1 MLQKILSFLKL
12 RLIETL
18 GLTIL
23 IFSIFYLFS
32 ISTYSPENATLVTPG
47 KTEENIFLNYSFY
60 ISDFLMQAFGLSC
73 FLLFINFFVWSWLVI
88 IKKKISNISFK
99 LLFIVIY
106 LCLLTLGTKI
116 LYDQSFWLPDNGHG
130 GFLGGYLIS
139 YIPLE
144 LYKFNSIIGYTAIS
158 LGIIFFIISLGLKF
172 NEWVLVFKSLGK
184 IISSPIKFLKL
195 IFKTAGS
202 IDRSDPIEQVEE
214 ELVPAINKSYK
225 PRTMETQASLPLNN
239 DPSVSFKAGQFKLPP
254 TDFLNTS
261 KINKNLDT
269 LTNDHKELS
278 KFLENTLLDFGI
290 MGKIKKVSPGPVVT
304 LYEFEPA
311 AGIKTSK
318 IINLTDDIARSTSSI
333 STRIAPVP
341 GKNTIGIEIPNK
353 EIEPVNYRQIIESKE
368 FANPT
373 IQIPITLGKTIAGY
387 PIVGDLVSMPH
398 LLIAGTTGSGKS
410 VCINTL
416 ILSVLYKHTPETCKL
431 ILIDPKMLELSVYQG
446 IPHLL
451 SPVITEPKKAT
462 SALKWTVKEME
473 TRYRKMTEEGV
484 RNISGYNE
492 KMKKDGKKVMP
503 YIIVVVDE
511 MADLMMVSGKQ
522 VENYIQRLAQMARAA
537 GIHIIMATQRPS
549 VDVITGTIKANFPTR
564 ISFQVTSKI
573 DSRTILGEQGAEQL
587 LGKGDMLFM
596 SSASR
601 MIRIHGPFLSDQEIE
616 KVSTF
621 LRSQGSPTY
630 IDDIT
635 KIEENDNSS
644 DSTAGAGDKDPL
656 FDEAV
661 SLIKSE
667 GKASTSFLQRKLQI
681 GYNRAAR
688 IIDQMEDAKIIS
700 PANHTGK
707 REIYP

>member
-1 MLQKILSFLKL
+1 MLQKVLDFLKL
-12 RLIETL
+12 RLIEL
-18 GLTIL
+18 SGLIIL
-23 IFSIFYLFS
+23 TFSIFYLYS
-32 ISTYSPENATLVTPG
+32 VATYSPENATLVTPG
-47 KTEENIFLNYSFY
+47 KTEDLILLNYSFY
-60 ISDFLMQAFGLSC
+60 ISDFLLQAFGLSC
-73 FLLFINFFVWSWLVI
+73 FLLFVNFFIWSWLI
-88 IKKKISNISFK
+88 IIQKSVSNITFK
-99 LLFIVIY
+99 FLFIVIY
-106 LCLLTLGTKI
+106 LSLFSLGLKI
-116 LYDQSFWLPDNGHG
+116 LFDQNFWLPDNGNG

-139 YIPLE
+139 FIPLD
-144 LYKFNSIIGYTAIS
+144 LYTFNPIIAYSS
-158 LGIIFFIISLGLKF
+158 LTVGTVFFILSLGLSF
-172 NEWVLVFKSLGK
+172 SEWVIVLKKGGTVL
-184 IISSPIKFLKL
+184 ISPIKFLR
-195 IFKTAGS
+195 IVFKKAGT
-202 IDRSDPIEQVEE
+202 IDQPVVQEETE
-214 ELVPAINKSYK
+214 ELIPTINKSFK
-225 PRTMETQASLPLNN
+225 PKPMETQASLPLETKDNF
-239 DPSVSFKAGQFKLPP
+239 SFKSGDYKLPP
-254 TDFLNTS
+254 TDYLSQS
-261 KINKNLDT
+261 KSNKNSDT
-269 LTNDHKELS
+269 LTDDHKELS
-278 KFLENTLLDFGI
+278 KFLESTLLDFGI

-318 IINLTDDIARSTSSI
+318 IVNLTDDIARSTSSI

-353 EIEPVNYRQIIESKE
+353 EIDPVNYRQIIESKE
-368 FANPT
+368 FANPN
-373 IQIPITLGKTIAGY
+373 INIPITLGKTIAGY

-416 ILSVLYKHTPETCKL
+416 ILSVLYRHTPDTCKL
-431 ILIDPKMLELSVYQG
+431 ILIDPKMLELSAYQG
-446 IPHLL
+446 IPHLS

-462 SALKWTVKEME
+462 SALKWTVREME

-484 RNISGYNE
+484 RNISGFNE
-492 KMKKDGKKVMP
+492 KAKKEGKKVMP

-522 VENYIQRLAQMARAA
+522 IENYIQRLAQMARAA

-601 MIRIHGPFLSDQEIE
+601 MIRIHGPFVSDTEIE

-635 KIEENDNSS
+635 KVEENENMSDGDIDSS
-644 DSTAGAGDKDPL
+644 DKDEL
-656 FDEAV
+656 FNQAV
-661 SLIKSE
+661 ELIKNE

-688 IIDQMEDAKIIS
+688 IIDQMEEAKIIS

-707 REIYP
+707 REILP

>member
-1 MLQKILSFLKL
+1 MLQKVLNFLKL
-12 RLIETL
+12 RLIEVS
-18 GLTIL
+18 GLVIL
-23 IFSIFYLFS
+23 TFSIFYLYS
-32 ISTYSPENATLVTPG
+32 VATYSPENATLITPG
-47 KTEENIFLNYSFY
+47 KTEDLVLLNYSFY
-60 ISDFLMQAFGLSC
+60 VSDFLLQAFGLSC
-73 FLLFINFFVWSWLVI
+73 FLLFANFFIWSWLI
-88 IKKKISNISFK
+88 IIQKSVSSITFK
-99 LLFIVIY
+99 FLFIIIY
-106 LCLLTLGTKI
+106 LSLISLGLKI
-116 LYDQSFWLPDNGHG
+116 LFDQNFWLPDNGNG
-130 GFLGGYLIS
+130 GFLGAYLIS
-139 YIPLE
+139 FIPLDF
-144 LYKFNSIIGYTAIS
+144 YTFNPIIAYSS
-158 LGIIFFIISLGLKF
+158 LTIGTIFFILSLGLNF
-172 NEWVLVFKSLGK
+172 SEWVVVLKK
-184 IISSPIKFLKL
+184 IGLILIAPIKFLKI
-195 IFKTAGS
+195 IFKKAGT
-202 IDRSDPIEQVEE
+202 IDQPVVQEESE
-214 ELVPAINKSYK
+214 ELIPAINKSFK
-225 PRTMETQASLPLNN
+225 PKPMETQASLPL
-239 DPSVSFKAGQFKLPP
+239 DSKESFSFKSGEYKLPP
-254 TDFLNTS
+254 TDYLNQS
-261 KINKNLDT
+261 KSNKNSDA
-269 LTNDHKELS
+269 LTDDHKELS
-278 KFLENTLLDFGI
+278 KFLESTLLDFGI

-318 IINLTDDIARSTSSI
+318 IVNLTDDIARSTSSI

-353 EIEPVNYRQIIESKE
+353 EIDPVNYRQIIESKE
-368 FANPT
+368 FANPN
-373 IQIPITLGKTIAGY
+373 INIPITLGKTIAGY

-416 ILSVLYKHTPETCKL
+416 ILSVLYRHTPETCKL

-462 SALKWTVKEME
+462 SALKWTVREME

-484 RNISGYNE
+484 RNISGFNE
-492 KMKKDGKKVMP
+492 KAKKEGKKVMP

-601 MIRIHGPFLSDQEIE
+601 MIRIHGPFVSDSEIE

-635 KIEENDNSS
+635 KVEDNDSVSDEGLDSS
-644 DSTAGAGDKDPL
+644 HKDEL
-656 FDEAV
+656 FNQAV
-661 SLIKSE
+661 ELIKNE

-688 IIDQMEDAKIIS
+688 IIDQMEEAKIIS

-707 REIYP
+707 REILP

>member
-1 MLQKILSFLKL
+1 MLQKVLNFLKL
-12 RLIETL
+12 RLIEVS
-18 GLTIL
+18 GLVIL
-23 IFSIFYLFS
+23 TFSIFYLYS
-32 ISTYSPENATLVTPG
+32 VATYSPENATLITPG
-47 KTEENIFLNYSFY
+47 KTEDLVLLNYSFY
-60 ISDFLMQAFGLSC
+60 ISDFLLQAFGLSC
-73 FLLFINFFVWSWLVI
+73 FLLFVNFFIWSWLI
-88 IKKKISNISFK
+88 IIQKSVSSITFK
-99 LLFIVIY
+99 FLFIVIY
-106 LCLLTLGTKI
+106 LSFFSLGLKI
-116 LYDQSFWLPDNGHG
+116 LFDQSFWLPDNGNG
-130 GFLGGYLIS
+130 GFLGAYLIS
-139 YIPLE
+139 FIPLDF
-144 LYKFNSIIGYTAIS
+144 YTFNSIIAYSS
-158 LGIIFFIISLGLKF
+158 LTIGTIFFILSLGLNF
-172 NEWVLVFKSLGK
+172 SEWVTVLKKISL
-184 IISSPIKFLKL
+184 ILIVPVKFLKI
-195 IFKTAGS
+195 IFKKAGT
-202 IDRSDPIEQVEE
+202 IDQPVVQEETE
-214 ELVPAINKSYK
+214 ELIPTINKSFK
-225 PRTMETQASLPLNN
+225 PKPMETQASLPLDTKGNF
-239 DPSVSFKAGQFKLPP
+239 SFKSGEYKLPP
-254 TDFLNTS
+254 TDYLNQS
-261 KINKNLDT
+261 KSNKNSDT

-278 KFLENTLLDFGI
+278 KFLESTLLDFGI

-318 IINLTDDIARSTSSI
+318 IVNLTDDIARSTSSI

-353 EIEPVNYRQIIESKE
+353 EIDPVNYRQIIESKE
-368 FANPT
+368 FANPN
-373 IQIPITLGKTIAGY
+373 INIPITLGKTIAGY

-416 ILSVLYKHTPETCKL
+416 ILSVLYRHTPETCKL

-462 SALKWTVKEME
+462 SALKWTVREME

-484 RNISGYNE
+484 RNISGFNE
-492 KMKKDGKKVMP
+492 KAKKEGKKVMP

-537 GIHIIMATQRPS
+537 GIHIITATQRPS

-601 MIRIHGPFLSDQEIE
+601 MIRIHGPFVSDSEIE

-635 KIEENDNSS
+635 KVEDNDSVSEGGIDSS
-644 DSTAGAGDKDPL
+644 DKDEL
-656 FDEAV
+656 FNQAV
-661 SLIKSE
+661 ELIKNE

-688 IIDQMEDAKIIS
+688 IIDQMEEAKIIS

-707 REIYP
+707 REILP

>member
-1 MLQKILSFLKL
+1 MLQKVLDFLKL
-12 RLIETL
+12 RLIEL
-18 GLTIL
+18 SGLIIL
-23 IFSIFYLFS
+23 TFSIFYLYS
-32 ISTYSPENATLVTPG
+32 VATYSPENATLVTPG
-47 KTEENIFLNYSFY
+47 KTEDLILLNYSFY
-60 ISDFLMQAFGLSC
+60 ISDFLLQAFGLSC
-73 FLLFINFFVWSWLVI
+73 FLLFVNFFIWSWLI
-88 IKKKISNISFK
+88 IIQKSVSNITFK
-99 LLFIVIY
+99 FLFIVIY
-106 LCLLTLGTKI
+106 LSLFSLGLKI
-116 LYDQSFWLPDNGHG
+116 LFDQNFWLPDNGNG

-139 YIPLE
+139 FIPLD
-144 LYKFNSIIGYTAIS
+144 LYTFNPIIAYSS
-158 LGIIFFIISLGLKF
+158 LTVGTVFFILSLGLSF
-172 NEWVLVFKSLGK
+172 SEWVIVLKKGGTVL
-184 IISSPIKFLKL
+184 ISPIKFLR
-195 IFKTAGS
+195 IVFKKAGT
-202 IDRSDPIEQVEE
+202 IDQPVVQEETE
-214 ELVPAINKSYK
+214 ELIPTINKSFK
-225 PRTMETQASLPLNN
+225 PKPMETQASLPLETKDNF
-239 DPSVSFKAGQFKLPP
+239 SFKSGDYKLPP
-254 TDFLNTS
+254 TDYLSQS
-261 KINKNLDT
+261 KSNKNSDT
-269 LTNDHKELS
+269 LTDDHKELS
-278 KFLENTLLDFGI
+278 KFLESTLLDFGI

-318 IINLTDDIARSTSSI
+318 IVNLTDDIARSTSSI

-353 EIEPVNYRQIIESKE
+353 EIDPVNYRQIIESKE
-368 FANPT
+368 FANPN
-373 IQIPITLGKTIAGY
+373 INIPITLGKTIAGY

-416 ILSVLYKHTPETCKL
+416 ILSVLYRHTPDTCKL
-431 ILIDPKMLELSVYQG
+431 ILIDPKMLELSAYQG

-462 SALKWTVKEME
+462 SALKWTVREME

-484 RNISGYNE
+484 RNISGFNE
-492 KMKKDGKKVMP
+492 KAKKEGKKVMP

-601 MIRIHGPFLSDQEIE
+601 MIRIHGPFVSDTEIE

-635 KIEENDNSS
+635 KVEENENMS
-644 DSTAGAGDKDPL
+644 DGDIDPSDKDEL
-656 FDEAV
+656 FNQAV
-661 SLIKSE
+661 ELIKNE

-688 IIDQMEDAKIIS
+688 IIDQMEEAKIIS

-707 REIYP
+707 REILP

>member
-1 MLQKILSFLKL
+1 MIQKILDFLKL
-12 RLIETL
+12 RLIETS
-18 GLTIL
+18 GLVIL
-23 IFSIFYLFS
+23 TFSIFYLYS
-32 ISTYSPENATLVTPG
+32 VVTYSPENATLITPG
-47 KTEENIFLNYSFY
+47 KTNDFFLLNYSFY
-60 ISDFLMQAFGLSC
+60 ISDFLLQAFGLSC
-73 FLLFINFFVWSWLVI
+73 FLLFVNLFVWSWMII
-88 IKKKISNISFK
+88 IKKTVSNISIK

-106 LCLLTLGTKI
+106 LCLFTFGLKI
-116 LYDQSFWLPDNGHG
+116 LFNQNFWLPDNGNS
-130 GFLGGYLIS
+130 GFLGAYLITL
-139 YIPLE
+139 IPLDYYNYNNIFAYSA
-144 LYKFNSIIGYTAIS
+144 LS
-158 LGIIFFIISLGLKF
+158 LAFIFFILSLGL
-172 NEWVLVFKSLGK
+172 NLSQWLNIFKKTIIILILPFK
-184 IISSPIKFLKL
+184 IVKL
-195 IFKTAGS
+195 IFKKAGT
-202 IDRSDPIEQVEE
+202 IEQENINDNQVEI
-214 ELVPAINKSYK
+214 VPTINQSFKPKS
-225 PRTMETQASLPLNN
+225 METQSSLPFNN
-239 DPSVSFKAGQFKLPP
+239 SNNFSFKSGEFKLPLIN
-254 TDFLNTS
+254 FLNET
-261 KINKNLDT
+261 KGNKNSEI
-269 LTNDHKELS
+269 LTDNHKELS

-318 IINLTDDIARSTSSI
+318 IVNLTDDIARSTSSI

-353 EIEPVNYRQIIESKE
+353 EIDPVNYRQIIESSE
-368 FANPT
+368 FANPKVN
-373 IQIPITLGKTIAGY
+373 IPITLGKTIAGY

-416 ILSVLYKHTPETCKL
+416 ILSILYKHTPETCKL

-462 SALKWTVKEME
+462 SALKWTVNEME

-484 RNISGYNE
+484 RNISSFNE
-492 KMKKDGKKVMP
+492 KAKKEGKKVMP

-601 MIRIHGPFLSDQEIE
+601 MVRIHGPFVSDSEIE

-635 KIEENDNSS
+635 KIEDNDNENNNSLNSS
-644 DSTAGAGDKDPL
+644 EKDEL
-656 FDEAV
+656 FDQAV
-661 SLIKSE
+661 TLIKAE

-688 IIDQMEDAKIIS
+688 IIDQMEEAKIIS

>member
-1 MLQKILSFLKL
+1 MLQKILDFLKL
-12 RLIETL
+12 RLIETS
-18 GLTIL
+18 GLVIL
-23 IFSIFYLFS
+23 TFSLFYLYS
-32 ISTYSPENATLVTPG
+32 VVTYSPENATLITPG
-47 KTEENIFLNYSFY
+47 KKDDFFLLNYSFY
-60 ISDFLMQAFGLSC
+60 ISDFLLQAFGLSC
-73 FLLFINFFVWSWLVI
+73 FLLFMNLFVWSWLII
-88 IKKKISNISFK
+88 IKKTVSNISVK

-106 LCLLTLGTKI
+106 LCLFTFGLKI
-116 LYDQSFWLPDNGHG
+116 LFNQNFWLPDNGNS
-130 GFLGGYLIS
+130 GFLGTYLVTL
-139 YIPLE
+139 IPLDYYNYNNIFAYSA
-144 LYKFNSIIGYTAIS
+144 LS
-158 LGIIFFIISLGLKF
+158 LASIFFILSLGL
-172 NEWVLVFKSLGK
+172 NLLQWLEVFKKTIIILILPFK
-184 IISSPIKFLKL
+184 ITRL
-195 IFKTAGS
+195 IFKKAGS
-202 IDRSDPIEQVEE
+202 IDQKKIDDNQIETI
-214 ELVPAINKSYK
+214 PTINQSFKPKS
-225 PRTMETQASLPLNN
+225 METQSSLPFTSSN
-239 DPSVSFKAGQFKLPP
+239 SFKSGEYKLPLLN
-254 TDFLNTS
+254 FLNESRSS
-261 KINKNLDT
+261 KNSEV
-269 LTNDHKELS
+269 LTDNHKELS

-318 IINLTDDIARSTSSI
+318 IVNLTDDIARSTSSI

-353 EIEPVNYRQIIESKE
+353 EIDPVNYRQIIESSE
-368 FANPT
+368 FANQK
-373 IQIPITLGKTIAGY
+373 INIPITLGKTIAGY

-416 ILSVLYKHTPETCKL
+416 ILSILYKHTPETCKL

-462 SALKWTVKEME
+462 SALKWTVNEME

-484 RNISGYNE
+484 RNISSFNE
-492 KMKKDGKKVMP
+492 KAKKESKKVMP

-601 MIRIHGPFLSDQEIE
+601 MVRIHGPFVSDSEIE

-635 KIEENDNSS
+635 KIEDTENNNGLNSFE
-644 DSTAGAGDKDPL
+644 KDEL
-656 FDEAV
+656 FDQAV
-661 SLIKSE
+661 TLIKAE

-688 IIDQMEDAKIIS
+688 IIDQMEEAKIIS

>member
-1 MLQKILSFLKL
+1 MLQKVLNFLKL
-12 RLIETL
+12 RLIEVS
-18 GLTIL
+18 GLVIL
-23 IFSIFYLFS
+23 TFSIFYLYS
-32 ISTYSPENATLVTPG
+32 IATYSPENATLITSV
-47 KTEENIFLNYSFY
+47 KTEDLILLNYRFY
-60 ISDFLMQAFGLSC
+60 ISDFILQAFGLSC
-73 FLLFINFFVWSWLVI
+73 FLLFANFFIWSLLI
-88 IKKKISNISFK
+88 IIQKSVSSITFK
-99 LLFIVIY
+99 FLFIIIY
-106 LCLLTLGTKI
+106 LSLISLGLKI
-116 LYDQSFWLPDNGHG
+116 LFDQNFWLPDNGNG
-130 GFLGGYLIS
+130 GFLGAYLIS
-139 YIPLE
+139 FIPLDF
-144 LYKFNSIIGYTAIS
+144 YTFNSIIAYSS
-158 LGIIFFIISLGLKF
+158 LTIGTIFFILSLGLSF
-172 NEWVLVFKSLGK
+172 SEWIAVFKK
-184 IISSPIKFLKL
+184 IGLILMTPVKFLKI
-195 IFKTAGS
+195 IFKNAGT
-202 IDRSDPIEQVEE
+202 IDQPIAQEEPE
-214 ELVPAINKSYK
+214 ELIPTINKSFK
-225 PRTMETQASLPLNN
+225 PKPMETQASLPL
-239 DPSVSFKAGQFKLPP
+239 DSKESFSFKSGEYKLPP
-254 TDFLNTS
+254 TDYLNQS
-261 KINKNLDT
+261 KSNKNSDA
-269 LTNDHKELS
+269 LTDDHKELS
-278 KFLENTLLDFGI
+278 KFLESTLLDFGI

-318 IINLTDDIARSTSSI
+318 IVNLTDDIARSTSSI

-353 EIEPVNYRQIIESKE
+353 EIDPVNYRQIIESKE
-368 FANPT
+368 FANPN
-373 IQIPITLGKTIAGY
+373 INIPITLGKTIAGY

-416 ILSVLYKHTPETCKL
+416 ILSVLYRHTPETCKL

-462 SALKWTVKEME
+462 SALKWTVREME

-484 RNISGYNE
+484 RNISGFNE
-492 KMKKDGKKVMP
+492 KAKKEGKKVMP

-601 MIRIHGPFLSDQEIE
+601 MIRIHGPFVSDSEIE

-635 KIEENDNSS
+635 KVEDNESVSERGLDSS
-644 DSTAGAGDKDPL
+644 DKDEL
-656 FDEAV
+656 FNQAV
-661 SLIKSE
+661 ELIKNE

-688 IIDQMEDAKIIS
+688 IIDQMEEAKIIS

-707 REIYP
+707 REILP

>member
-1 MLQKILSFLKL
+1 MLQKIQDFLKL
-12 RLIETL
+12 RLIEAL
-18 GLTIL
+18 GVIL
-23 IFSIFYLFS
+23 LLFS
-32 ISTYSPENATLVTPG
+32 LLYLYSIATYSPENATLITPG
-47 KTEENIFLNYSFY
+47 IESEQFLINYTFY
-60 ISDFLMQAFGLSC
+60 ISDFLLQAFGLTC
-73 FLLFINFFVWSWLVI
+73 FLVFLNLFIWSWLI
-88 IKKKISNISFK
+88 IINKNLPNLSFK
-99 LLFIVIY
+99 LLFVIIY
-106 LCLLTLGTKI
+106 LCLFTFGIKI
-116 LYDQSFWLPDNGHG
+116 LYNQNFWLPDNGNG
-130 GFLGGYLIS
+130 GFLGAYLITFL
-139 YIPLE
+139 PLE
-144 LYKFNSIIGYTAIS
+144 FYNYNKIIAYSSIAVGS
-158 LGIIFFIISLGLKF
+158 IFFLISIGLKYS
-172 NEWVLVFKSLGK
+172 EWIMILKKIFILLILPFKLLR
-184 IISSPIKFLKL
+184 IL
-195 IFKTAGS
+195 FKKAGT
-202 IDRSDPIEQVEE
+202 IDESKPVEE
-214 ELVPAINKSYK
+214 VEELIPTINKSFQPK
-225 PRTMETQASLPLNN
+225 PMEAQGNLPLNTKDN
-239 DPSVSFKAGQFKLPP
+239 FVFKTGVYKLPP
-254 TDFLNTS
+254 SDFLNQ
-261 KINKNLDT
+261 NKVIKNSDT

-318 IINLTDDIARSTSSI
+318 IVNLTDDIARSTSSI

-353 EIEPVNYRQIIESKE
+353 EIDPVNYKEIIESKE
-368 FANPT
+368 FANPN
-373 IQIPITLGKTIAGY
+373 INIPITLGKTIAGH

-416 ILSVLYKHTPETCKL
+416 ILSVLYKHTPDTCKL

-473 TRYRKMTEEGV
+473 TRYRKMTEDGV
-484 RNISGYNE
+484 RNISGFNE
-492 KMKKDGKKVMP
+492 KAQKEGKKVMP

-601 MIRIHGPFLSDQEIE
+601 MIRIHGPFVSDSEIE

-635 KIEENDNSS
+635 KVEDNDNMLDNGSNSS
-644 DSTAGAGDKDPL
+644 DKDEL
-656 FDEAV
+656 FEQAV
-661 SLIKSE
+661 ALIKGE

-688 IIDQMEDAKIIS
+688 IIDQMEEAKIIS

>member
-1 MLQKILSFLKL
+1 MIQKILDFLKL
-12 RLIETL
+12 RLIETS
-18 GLTIL
+18 GLVIL
-23 IFSIFYLFS
+23 TFSIFYLYS
-32 ISTYSPENATLVTPG
+32 VVTYSPENATLITPG
-47 KTEENIFLNYSFY
+47 KTNDFFLLNYSFY
-60 ISDFLMQAFGLSC
+60 ISDFLLQAFGLSC
-73 FLLFINFFVWSWLVI
+73 FLLFVNLFIWSWLII
-88 IKKKISNISFK
+88 IKKTVSNISIK
-99 LLFIVIY
+99 LLFIVVY
-106 LCLLTLGTKI
+106 LCLFTFGLKI
-116 LYDQSFWLPDNGHG
+116 LFNQNFWLPDNGNG
-130 GFLGGYLIS
+130 GFLGAYLITL
-139 YIPLE
+139 IPLDYYNYNNIFAYPA
-144 LYKFNSIIGYTAIS
+144 LS
-158 LGIIFFIISLGLKF
+158 LAFIFFILSLGLNLSQWLNIVKKTIIILILPF
-172 NEWVLVFKSLGK
+172 K
-184 IISSPIKFLKL
+184 IIKL
-195 IFKTAGS
+195 IFKKAGT
-202 IDRSDPIEQVEE
+202 IEQENINNNQVEII
-214 ELVPAINKSYK
+214 PTINQSFKPKS
-225 PRTMETQASLPLNN
+225 METQTSLPFNN
-239 DPSVSFKAGQFKLPP
+239 SNNFSFKSGEFKLPLIN
-254 TDFLNTS
+254 FLNET
-261 KINKNLDT
+261 KGNKNSEV
-269 LTNDHKELS
+269 LTDNHKELS

-318 IINLTDDIARSTSSI
+318 IVNLTDDIARSTSSI

-353 EIEPVNYRQIIESKE
+353 EIDPVNYRQIIESGE
-368 FANPT
+368 FANPKVN
-373 IQIPITLGKTIAGY
+373 IPITLGKTIAGY

-416 ILSVLYKHTPETCKL
+416 ILSILYRHTPETCKL

-462 SALKWTVKEME
+462 SALKWTVNEME

-484 RNISGYNE
+484 RNISSFNE
-492 KMKKDGKKVMP
+492 KAKKEGKKVMP

-601 MIRIHGPFLSDQEIE
+601 MVRIHGPFVSDSEIE

-635 KIEENDNSS
+635 KIEDNDNENNNSLNSS
-644 DSTAGAGDKDPL
+644 EKDEL
-656 FDEAV
+656 FDQAV
-661 SLIKSE
+661 TLIKAE

-688 IIDQMEDAKIIS
+688 IIDQMEEAKIIS

>member
-1 MLQKILSFLKL
+1 MLQKVLNFLKL
-12 RLIETL
+12 RLIEVS
-18 GLTIL
+18 GLVIL
-23 IFSIFYLFS
+23 TFSIFYLYS
-32 ISTYSPENATLVTPG
+32 VATYSPENATLITPG
-47 KTEENIFLNYSFY
+47 KTEDLVLLNYSFY
-60 ISDFLMQAFGLSC
+60 ISDFLLQAFGLSC
-73 FLLFINFFVWSWLVI
+73 FLLFVNFFIWSWLI
-88 IKKKISNISFK
+88 IIQKSVSSITFK
-99 LLFIVIY
+99 FLFIVIY
-106 LCLLTLGTKI
+106 LSFFSLGLKI
-116 LYDQSFWLPDNGHG
+116 LFDQSFWLPDNGNG
-130 GFLGGYLIS
+130 GFLGAYLIS
-139 YIPLE
+139 FIPLDF
-144 LYKFNSIIGYTAIS
+144 YNFNSIVAYSSLTIGT
-158 LGIIFFIISLGLKF
+158 IFFILSLGLNF
-172 NEWVLVFKSLGK
+172 SEWVTVLKK
-184 IISSPIKFLKL
+184 IGLILIAPIKFLKM
-195 IFKTAGS
+195 IFKKAGT
-202 IDRSDPIEQVEE
+202 IDQPVVQEEPE
-214 ELVPAINKSYK
+214 ELIPTINKSFK
-225 PRTMETQASLPLNN
+225 PKPMETQASLPLDTKENF
-239 DPSVSFKAGQFKLPP
+239 SFKSGEYKLPP
-254 TDFLNTS
+254 TDYLNQS
-261 KINKNLDT
+261 KSNKNSDA
-269 LTNDHKELS
+269 LTDDHKELS
-278 KFLENTLLDFGI
+278 KFLESTLLDFGI

-318 IINLTDDIARSTSSI
+318 IVNLTDDIARSTSSI

-353 EIEPVNYRQIIESKE
+353 EIDPVNYRQIIESKE
-368 FANPT
+368 FANPN
-373 IQIPITLGKTIAGY
+373 INIPITLGKTIAGY

-416 ILSVLYKHTPETCKL
+416 ILSVLYRHTPETCKL

-462 SALKWTVKEME
+462 SALKWTVREME

-484 RNISGYNE
+484 RNISGFNE
-492 KMKKDGKKVMP
+492 KAKKEGKKVMP

-601 MIRIHGPFLSDQEIE
+601 MIRIHGPFVSDSEIE

-635 KIEENDNSS
+635 KVEDNDSVSEGGLDSS
-644 DSTAGAGDKDPL
+644 DKDEL
-656 FDEAV
+656 FNQAV
-661 SLIKSE
+661 ELIKNE

-688 IIDQMEDAKIIS
+688 IIDQMEEAKIIS

-707 REIYP
+707 REILP

>member
-1 MLQKILSFLKL
+1 MLQKVLNFLKL
-12 RLIETL
+12 RLIEVS
-18 GLTIL
+18 GLVIL
-23 IFSIFYLFS
+23 TFSIFYLYS
-32 ISTYSPENATLVTPG
+32 VATYSPENATLITPG
-47 KTEENIFLNYSFY
+47 KTEDLILLNYSFY
-60 ISDFLMQAFGLSC
+60 ISDFLLQAFGLSC
-73 FLLFINFFVWSWLVI
+73 FLLFVNFFIWSWLI
-88 IKKKISNISFK
+88 IIQKSVSSITFK
-99 LLFIVIY
+99 FLFIVIY
-106 LCLLTLGTKI
+106 LSFFSLGLKI
-116 LYDQSFWLPDNGHG
+116 LFDQSFWLPDNGNG

-139 YIPLE
+139 FIPLDF
-144 LYKFNSIIGYTAIS
+144 YTFNSIIAYSS
-158 LGIIFFIISLGLKF
+158 LTVGTIFFILSLGLNF
-172 NEWVLVFKSLGK
+172 SEWVSVLKK
-184 IISSPIKFLKL
+184 IGLILIAPIKFLKI
-195 IFKTAGS
+195 IFKKAGT
-202 IDRSDPIEQVEE
+202 IDQPVVQEEPE
-214 ELVPAINKSYK
+214 ELIPTINKSFK
-225 PRTMETQASLPLNN
+225 PKPMETQASLPLDTKENF
-239 DPSVSFKAGQFKLPP
+239 SFKSGEYKLPP
-254 TDFLNTS
+254 TDYLNQS
-261 KINKNLDT
+261 KSNKNSDA
-269 LTNDHKELS
+269 LTDDHKELS
-278 KFLENTLLDFGI
+278 KFLESTLLDFGI

-318 IINLTDDIARSTSSI
+318 IVNLTDDIARSTSSI

-353 EIEPVNYRQIIESKE
+353 EIDPVNYRQIIESKE
-368 FANPT
+368 FANPN
-373 IQIPITLGKTIAGY
+373 INIPITLGKTIAGY

-416 ILSVLYKHTPETCKL
+416 ILSVLYRHTPETCKL

-462 SALKWTVKEME
+462 SALKWTVREME

-484 RNISGYNE
+484 RNISGFNE
-492 KMKKDGKKVMP
+492 KAKKEGKKVMP

-601 MIRIHGPFLSDQEIE
+601 MIRIHGPFVSDSEIE

-635 KIEENDNSS
+635 KVEDNDGVSEGGLDSS
-644 DSTAGAGDKDPL
+644 DKDEL
-656 FDEAV
+656 FNQAV
-661 SLIKSE
+661 ELIKNE

-688 IIDQMEDAKIIS
+688 IIDQMEEAKIIS

-707 REIYP
+707 REILP

>member
-1 MLQKILSFLKL
+1 MLQKILNFLKL
-12 RLIETL
+12 RLIETS
-18 GLTIL
+18 GLVIL
-23 IFSIFYLFS
+23 TLSIFYLYS
-32 ISTYSPENATLVTPG
+32 VVTYSPENATLVTPG
-47 KTEENIFLNYSFY
+47 KTDDLFLVNFSFY
-60 ISDFLMQAFGLSC
+60 LSDFLLQAFGISC
-73 FLLFINFFVWSWLVI
+73 FLLFLNLFIWSWLI
-88 IKKKISNISFK
+88 IIRKKVSNISIKF
-99 LLFIVIY
+99 LFIVIY
-106 LCLLTLGTKI
+106 LCLFTFGLKI
-116 LYDQSFWLPDNGHG
+116 LFNQNFWLPDNGNG
-130 GFLGGYLIS
+130 GFLGAYLITL
-139 YIPLE
+139 IPLDYYNYNNIFAYSA
-144 LYKFNSIIGYTAIS
+144 LS
-158 LGIIFFIISLGLKF
+158 LAFIFFVLSLGL
-172 NEWVLVFKSLGK
+172 SLSQWLKIFEKTVIILILPFK
-184 IISSPIKFLKL
+184 IIGL
-195 IFKTAGS
+195 IFKKAGS
-202 IDRSDPIEQVEE
+202 IDQNNIDDSQIET
-214 ELVPAINKSYK
+214 VPTINQSFKPKS
-225 PRTMETQASLPLNN
+225 METQTSLPFNN
-239 DPSVSFKAGQFKLPP
+239 SNSFSFKSGEYKLPLIS
-254 TDFLNTS
+254 FLNET
-261 KINKNLDT
+261 KGNKNSEI
-269 LTNDHKELS
+269 LTDNHKELS

-318 IINLTDDIARSTSSI
+318 IVNLTDDIARSTSSI

-353 EIEPVNYRQIIESKE
+353 EIDPVNYRQIIESSE
-368 FANPT
+368 FANPKVN
-373 IQIPITLGKTIAGY
+373 IPITLGKTIAGY

-416 ILSVLYKHTPETCKL
+416 ILSILYKHTPETCKL

-462 SALKWTVKEME
+462 SALKWTVNEME

-484 RNISGYNE
+484 RNISSFNE
-492 KMKKDGKKVMP
+492 KAKKEGKKVMP

-601 MIRIHGPFLSDQEIE
+601 MVRIHGPFVSDSEIE

-635 KIEENDNSS
+635 KIEDNDNENNNSLNSS
-644 DSTAGAGDKDPL
+644 EKDEL
-656 FDEAV
+656 FDQAV
-661 SLIKSE
+661 TLIKAE

-688 IIDQMEDAKIIS
+688 IIDQMEEAKIIS

>member
-1 MLQKILSFLKL
+1 MLQKVLNFLKL
-12 RLIETL
+12 RLIEVS
-18 GLTIL
+18 GLVIL
-23 IFSIFYLFS
+23 TFSIFYLYS
-32 ISTYSPENATLVTPG
+32 VATYSPENATLITPG
-47 KTEENIFLNYSFY
+47 KTEDLVLLNYSFY
-60 ISDFLMQAFGLSC
+60 ISDFLLQAFGLSC
-73 FLLFINFFVWSWLVI
+73 FLLFVNFFIWSWLI
-88 IKKKISNISFK
+88 IIQKSVSSITFK
-99 LLFIVIY
+99 FLFIVIY
-106 LCLLTLGTKI
+106 LSFFSLCLKI
-116 LYDQSFWLPDNGHG
+116 LFDQSFWLPDNGNG
-130 GFLGGYLIS
+130 GFLGAYLIS
-139 YIPLE
+139 FIPLDF
-144 LYKFNSIIGYTAIS
+144 YTFNSIIAYSS
-158 LGIIFFIISLGLKF
+158 LTIGTIFFILSLGLNF
-172 NEWVLVFKSLGK
+172 SEWVTVLKK
-184 IISSPIKFLKL
+184 IGLILIAPIKFLKM
-195 IFKTAGS
+195 IFKKAGT
-202 IDRSDPIEQVEE
+202 IDQPVVQEETE
-214 ELVPAINKSYK
+214 ELIPTINKSFK
-225 PRTMETQASLPLNN
+225 PKPMETQASLPLDTKENF
-239 DPSVSFKAGQFKLPP
+239 SFKSGEYKLPP
-254 TDFLNTS
+254 TDYLNQS
-261 KINKNLDT
+261 KSNKNSDA
-269 LTNDHKELS
+269 LTDDHKELS
-278 KFLENTLLDFGI
+278 KFLESTLLDFGI

-318 IINLTDDIARSTSSI
+318 IVNLTDDIARSTSSI

-353 EIEPVNYRQIIESKE
+353 EIDPVNYRQIIESKE
-368 FANPT
+368 FANPN
-373 IQIPITLGKTIAGY
+373 INIPITLGKTIAGY

-416 ILSVLYKHTPETCKL
+416 ILSVLYRHTPETCKL

-462 SALKWTVKEME
+462 SALKWTVREME

-484 RNISGYNE
+484 RNISGFNE
-492 KMKKDGKKVMP
+492 KAKKEGKKVMP

-601 MIRIHGPFLSDQEIE
+601 MIRIHGPFVSDSEIE

-635 KIEENDNSS
+635 KVEDNDNVSEGGLDSS
-644 DSTAGAGDKDPL
+644 DKDEL
-656 FDEAV
+656 FNQAV
-661 SLIKSE
+661 ELIKNE
-667 GKASTSFLQRKLQI
+667 GKASTSF
-681 GYNRAAR
+681 
-688 IIDQMEDAKIIS
+688 
-700 PANHTGK
+700 
-707 REIYP
+707 

>member
-1 MLQKILSFLKL
+1 MLQKVLNFLKL
-12 RLIETL
+12 RLIEVS
-18 GLTIL
+18 GLVIL
-23 IFSIFYLFS
+23 TFSIFYLYS
-32 ISTYSPENATLVTPG
+32 VATYSPENATLITPG
-47 KTEENIFLNYSFY
+47 KTEDLVFLNYSFY
-60 ISDFLMQAFGLSC
+60 ISDFLLQAFGLSC
-73 FLLFINFFVWSWLVI
+73 FLLFVNFFIWSWLI
-88 IKKKISNISFK
+88 IIQKSVSSITFK
-99 LLFIVIY
+99 FLFIVIY
-106 LCLLTLGTKI
+106 LSFFSLGLKI
-116 LYDQSFWLPDNGHG
+116 LFDQSFWLPDNGNG
-130 GFLGGYLIS
+130 GFLGAYLIS
-139 YIPLE
+139 FIPLDF
-144 LYKFNSIIGYTAIS
+144 YTFNSIIAYSS
-158 LGIIFFIISLGLKF
+158 LTIGTIFFILSLGLNF
-172 NEWVLVFKSLGK
+172 SEWVSVLKK
-184 IISSPIKFLKL
+184 IGLILIAPIKFLKM
-195 IFKTAGS
+195 IFKKAGT
-202 IDRSDPIEQVEE
+202 IDQPVVQEEPE
-214 ELVPAINKSYK
+214 ELIPTINKSFK
-225 PRTMETQASLPLNN
+225 PKPMETQASLPLDTKENF
-239 DPSVSFKAGQFKLPP
+239 SFKSGEYKLPP
-254 TDFLNTS
+254 TDYLNQS
-261 KINKNLDT
+261 KSNKNSDA
-269 LTNDHKELS
+269 LTDDHKELS
-278 KFLENTLLDFGI
+278 KFLESTLLDFGI

-318 IINLTDDIARSTSSI
+318 IVNLTDDIARSTSSI

-353 EIEPVNYRQIIESKE
+353 EIDPVNYRQIIESKE
-368 FANPT
+368 FANPN
-373 IQIPITLGKTIAGY
+373 INIPITLGKTIAGY

-416 ILSVLYKHTPETCKL
+416 ILSVLYRHTPETCKL

-462 SALKWTVKEME
+462 SALKWTVREME

-484 RNISGYNE
+484 RNISGFNE
-492 KMKKDGKKVMP
+492 KAKKEGKKVMP

-601 MIRIHGPFLSDQEIE
+601 MIRIHGPFVSDSEIE

-635 KIEENDNSS
+635 KVEDNDSVSEGGLDSS
-644 DSTAGAGDKDPL
+644 DKDEL
-656 FDEAV
+656 FNQAV
-661 SLIKSE
+661 ELIKNE

-688 IIDQMEDAKIIS
+688 IIDQMEEAKIIS

-707 REIYP
+707 REILP

>member
-1 MLQKILSFLKL
+1 MLQKVLNFLKL
-12 RLIETL
+12 RLIEVS
-18 GLTIL
+18 GLVIL
-23 IFSIFYLFS
+23 TFSIFYLYS
-32 ISTYSPENATLVTPG
+32 VATYSPENATLITPG
-47 KTEENIFLNYSFY
+47 KTEDLVLLNYSFY
-60 ISDFLMQAFGLSC
+60 ISDFLLQAFGLSC
-73 FLLFINFFVWSWLVI
+73 FLLFANFFIWSWLI
-88 IKKKISNISFK
+88 IIQKSVSSITFK
-99 LLFIVIY
+99 FLFIIIY
-106 LCLLTLGTKI
+106 LSLISLGLKI
-116 LYDQSFWLPDNGHG
+116 LFDQSFWLPDNGNG
-130 GFLGGYLIS
+130 GFLGAYLIS
-139 YIPLE
+139 FIPLDF
-144 LYKFNSIIGYTAIS
+144 YTFNPIIAYSS
-158 LGIIFFIISLGLKF
+158 LTIGTIFFILSLGLNF
-172 NEWVLVFKSLGK
+172 SEWIVVLKK
-184 IISSPIKFLKL
+184 IGLILIAPIKFLKI
-195 IFKTAGS
+195 IFKKAGT
-202 IDRSDPIEQVEE
+202 IDQPVVQEETE
-214 ELVPAINKSYK
+214 ELIPTINKSFK
-225 PRTMETQASLPLNN
+225 PKPMETQASLPLDTKENF
-239 DPSVSFKAGQFKLPP
+239 SFKSGEYKLPP
-254 TDFLNTS
+254 TDYLNQS
-261 KINKNLDT
+261 KSNKNSDA
-269 LTNDHKELS
+269 LTDDHKELS
-278 KFLENTLLDFGI
+278 KFLESTLLDFGI

-318 IINLTDDIARSTSSI
+318 IVNLTDDIARSTSSI

-353 EIEPVNYRQIIESKE
+353 EIDPVNYRQIIESKE
-368 FANPT
+368 FANPN
-373 IQIPITLGKTIAGY
+373 INIPITLGKTIAGY

-416 ILSVLYKHTPETCKL
+416 ILSVLYRHTPETCKL

-462 SALKWTVKEME
+462 SALKWTVREME

-484 RNISGYNE
+484 RNISGFNE
-492 KMKKDGKKVMP
+492 KAKKEGKKVMP

-601 MIRIHGPFLSDQEIE
+601 MIRIHGPFVSDSEIE

-635 KIEENDNSS
+635 KVEDNDSVSEGGLDSS
-644 DSTAGAGDKDPL
+644 DKDEL
-656 FDEAV
+656 FNQAV
-661 SLIKSE
+661 ELIKNE

-688 IIDQMEDAKIIS
+688 IIDQMEEAKIIS

-707 REIYP
+707 REILP

>member
-1 MLQKILSFLKL
+1 MLQKVLNFLKL
-12 RLIETL
+12 RLIEVS
-18 GLTIL
+18 GLVIL
-23 IFSIFYLFS
+23 TFSIFYLYS
-32 ISTYSPENATLVTPG
+32 IATYSPENATLITPG
-47 KTEENIFLNYSFY
+47 KTEDLVLLNYSFY
-60 ISDFLMQAFGLSC
+60 ISDFILQAFGLSC
-73 FLLFINFFVWSWLVI
+73 FLLFANFFIWSWLI
-88 IKKKISNISFK
+88 IIQKSVSSITFK
-99 LLFIVIY
+99 FLFIIIY
-106 LCLLTLGTKI
+106 LSFISLGLKI
-116 LYDQSFWLPDNGHG
+116 LFDQNFWLPDNGNG
-130 GFLGGYLIS
+130 GFLGAYLIS
-139 YIPLE
+139 FIPLDF
-144 LYKFNSIIGYTAIS
+144 YTFNSIIAYSS
-158 LGIIFFIISLGLKF
+158 LTIGTIFFILSLGLNF
-172 NEWVLVFKSLGK
+172 LEWIAVFKK
-184 IISSPIKFLKL
+184 IGLILIAPIKFLKI
-195 IFKTAGS
+195 IFKKAGT
-202 IDRSDPIEQVEE
+202 IDQPIAQEEPE
-214 ELVPAINKSYK
+214 ELIPTINKSFK
-225 PRTMETQASLPLNN
+225 PKPMETQASLPL
-239 DPSVSFKAGQFKLPP
+239 DSKESFSFKSGEYKLPP
-254 TDFLNTS
+254 TDYLNQS
-261 KINKNLDT
+261 KSNKNSDA
-269 LTNDHKELS
+269 LTDDHKELS
-278 KFLENTLLDFGI
+278 KFLESTLLDFGI

-318 IINLTDDIARSTSSI
+318 IVNLTDDIARSTSSI

-353 EIEPVNYRQIIESKE
+353 EIDPVNYRQIIESKE
-368 FANPT
+368 FANPN
-373 IQIPITLGKTIAGY
+373 IYIPITLGKTIAGY

-416 ILSVLYKHTPETCKL
+416 ILSVLYRHTPETCKL

-462 SALKWTVKEME
+462 SALKWTVREME

-484 RNISGYNE
+484 RNISGFNE
-492 KMKKDGKKVMP
+492 KAKKEGKKVMP

-601 MIRIHGPFLSDQEIE
+601 MIRIHGPFVSDSEIE

-635 KIEENDNSS
+635 KVEDNESVSEGGLDSS
-644 DSTAGAGDKDPL
+644 DKDEL
-656 FDEAV
+656 FNQAV
-661 SLIKSE
+661 ELIKNE

-688 IIDQMEDAKIIS
+688 IIDQMEEAKIIS

-707 REIYP
+707 REILP

>member
-1 MLQKILSFLKL
+1 MLQKVLNFLKL
-12 RLIETL
+12 RLIEVS
-18 GLTIL
+18 GLVIL
-23 IFSIFYLFS
+23 TFSIFYLYS
-32 ISTYSPENATLVTPG
+32 VATYSPENATLITPG
-47 KTEENIFLNYSFY
+47 KTEDLVFLNYSFY
-60 ISDFLMQAFGLSC
+60 ISDFLLQAFGLSC
-73 FLLFINFFVWSWLVI
+73 FLLFVNFFIWSWLI
-88 IKKKISNISFK
+88 IIQKSVSSITFK
-99 LLFIVIY
+99 FLFIVIY
-106 LCLLTLGTKI
+106 LSFFSLGLKI
-116 LYDQSFWLPDNGHG
+116 LFDQSFWLPDNGNG
-130 GFLGGYLIS
+130 GFLGAYLIS
-139 YIPLE
+139 FIPLDF
-144 LYKFNSIIGYTAIS
+144 YTFNSIIAYSS
-158 LGIIFFIISLGLKF
+158 LTIGTIFFILSLGLNF
-172 NEWVLVFKSLGK
+172 SEWVTVLKK
-184 IISSPIKFLKL
+184 IGLILIAPVKFLKM
-195 IFKTAGS
+195 IFKKAGT
-202 IDRSDPIEQVEE
+202 IDQPVVQEETE
-214 ELVPAINKSYK
+214 ELIPTINKSFK
-225 PRTMETQASLPLNN
+225 PKPMETQASLPLDTKENF
-239 DPSVSFKAGQFKLPP
+239 SFKSGEYKLPP
-254 TDFLNTS
+254 TDYLNQS
-261 KINKNLDT
+261 KSNKNSDA
-269 LTNDHKELS
+269 LTDDHKELS
-278 KFLENTLLDFGI
+278 KFLESTLLDFGI

-318 IINLTDDIARSTSSI
+318 IVNLTDDIARSTSSI

-353 EIEPVNYRQIIESKE
+353 EIDPVNYRQIIESKE
-368 FANPT
+368 FANPN
-373 IQIPITLGKTIAGY
+373 INIPITLGKTIAGY

-416 ILSVLYKHTPETCKL
+416 ILSVLYRHTPETCKL

-462 SALKWTVKEME
+462 SALKWTVREME

-484 RNISGYNE
+484 RNISGFNE
-492 KMKKDGKKVMP
+492 KAKKEGKKVMP

-601 MIRIHGPFLSDQEIE
+601 MIRIHGPFVSDSEIE

-635 KIEENDNSS
+635 KVEDNDSVSEGGLDSS
-644 DSTAGAGDKDPL
+644 DKDEL
-656 FDEAV
+656 FNQAV
-661 SLIKSE
+661 ELIKNE

-688 IIDQMEDAKIIS
+688 IIDQMEEAKIIS

-707 REIYP
+707 REILP

>member
-1 MLQKILSFLKL
+1 MLQKVLNFLKL
-12 RLIETL
+12 RLIEVS
-18 GLTIL
+18 GLVIL
-23 IFSIFYLFS
+23 TFSIFYLYS
-32 ISTYSPENATLVTPG
+32 VATYSPENATLITPG
-47 KTEENIFLNYSFY
+47 KTEDLVFLNYSFY
-60 ISDFLMQAFGLSC
+60 ISDFLLQAFGLSC
-73 FLLFINFFVWSWLVI
+73 FLLFVNFFIWSWLI
-88 IKKKISNISFK
+88 IIQKSVSSITFK
-99 LLFIVIY
+99 FLFIVIY
-106 LCLLTLGTKI
+106 LSFFSLGLKI
-116 LYDQSFWLPDNGHG
+116 LFDQSFWLPDNGNG
-130 GFLGGYLIS
+130 GFLGAYLIS
-139 YIPLE
+139 FIPLDF
-144 LYKFNSIIGYTAIS
+144 YTFNSIIAYSS
-158 LGIIFFIISLGLKF
+158 LTIGTIFFILSLGLNF
-172 NEWVLVFKSLGK
+172 SEWVTVLKK
-184 IISSPIKFLKL
+184 IGLILITPIKFLNM
-195 IFKTAGS
+195 IFKKAGT
-202 IDRSDPIEQVEE
+202 IDQPVVQEEPE
-214 ELVPAINKSYK
+214 ELIPTINKSFK
-225 PRTMETQASLPLNN
+225 PKPMETQTSLPLDTKENF
-239 DPSVSFKAGQFKLPP
+239 SFKSGEYKLPP
-254 TDFLNTS
+254 TDYLNQS
-261 KINKNLDT
+261 KSNKNSDA
-269 LTNDHKELS
+269 LTDDHKELS
-278 KFLENTLLDFGI
+278 KFLESTLLDFGI

-318 IINLTDDIARSTSSI
+318 IVNLTDDIARSTSSI

-353 EIEPVNYRQIIESKE
+353 EIDPVNYRQIIESKE
-368 FANPT
+368 FANPN
-373 IQIPITLGKTIAGY
+373 INIPITLGKTIAGY

-416 ILSVLYKHTPETCKL
+416 ILSVLYRHTPETCKL

-462 SALKWTVKEME
+462 SALKWTVREME

-484 RNISGYNE
+484 RNISGFNE
-492 KMKKDGKKVMP
+492 KAKKEGKKVMP

-601 MIRIHGPFLSDQEIE
+601 MIRIHGPFVSDSEIE

-635 KIEENDNSS
+635 KVEDNDSVSEGGLDSS
-644 DSTAGAGDKDPL
+644 DKDEL
-656 FDEAV
+656 FNQAV
-661 SLIKSE
+661 ELIKNE

-688 IIDQMEDAKIIS
+688 IIDQMEEAKIIS

-707 REIYP
+707 REILP

>member
-1 MLQKILSFLKL
+1 MLQKVLNFLKL
-12 RLIETL
+12 RLIEVS
-18 GLTIL
+18 GLVIL
-23 IFSIFYLFS
+23 TFSIFYLYS
-32 ISTYSPENATLVTPG
+32 VATYSPENATLITPG
-47 KTEENIFLNYSFY
+47 KTEDLVLLNYSFY
-60 ISDFLMQAFGLSC
+60 ISDFLLQAFGLSC
-73 FLLFINFFVWSWLVI
+73 FLLFANFFIWSWLI
-88 IKKKISNISFK
+88 IIQKSVSSITFK
-99 LLFIVIY
+99 FLFIIIY
-106 LCLLTLGTKI
+106 LSLISLGLKI
-116 LYDQSFWLPDNGHG
+116 LFDQNFWLPDNGNG
-130 GFLGGYLIS
+130 GFLGAYLIGF
-139 YIPLE
+139 IPLDF
-144 LYKFNSIIGYTAIS
+144 YTFNSIIAYSS
-158 LGIIFFIISLGLKF
+158 LTTGTIFFILSLGLSF
-172 NEWVLVFKSLGK
+172 SEWIAVFKK
-184 IISSPIKFLKL
+184 IGLILIAPVKFLKI
-195 IFKTAGS
+195 IFKKAGT
-202 IDRSDPIEQVEE
+202 IDQPIAQKEPE
-214 ELVPAINKSYK
+214 ELIPTINKSFK
-225 PRTMETQASLPLNN
+225 PKPMETQASLPL
-239 DPSVSFKAGQFKLPP
+239 DSKESFSFKSGEYKLPP
-254 TDFLNTS
+254 TDYLNQS
-261 KINKNLDT
+261 KSNKNSDA
-269 LTNDHKELS
+269 LTDDHKELS
-278 KFLENTLLDFGI
+278 KFLESTLLDFGI

-353 EIEPVNYRQIIESKE
+353 EIDPVNYRQIIESKE
-368 FANPT
+368 FANPN
-373 IQIPITLGKTIAGY
+373 INIPITLGKTIAGY

-416 ILSVLYKHTPETCKL
+416 ILSVLYRHTPETCKL

-462 SALKWTVKEME
+462 SALKWTVREME

-484 RNISGYNE
+484 RNISGFNE
-492 KMKKDGKKVMP
+492 KAKKEGKKVMP

-601 MIRIHGPFLSDQEIE
+601 MIRIHGPFVSDSEIE

-635 KIEENDNSS
+635 KVEDNESVSEGGLDSS
-644 DSTAGAGDKDPL
+644 DKDEL
-656 FDEAV
+656 FNQAV
-661 SLIKSE
+661 ELIKNE

-688 IIDQMEDAKIIS
+688 IIDQMEEAKIIS

-707 REIYP
+707 REILP

>member
-1 MLQKILSFLKL
+1 MIQKILDFLKL
-12 RLIETL
+12 RLIETS
-18 GLTIL
+18 GLVIL
-23 IFSIFYLFS
+23 TFSIFYLYS
-32 ISTYSPENATLVTPG
+32 VVTYSPENATLITPG
-47 KTEENIFLNYSFY
+47 KTDDFFLLNYSFY
-60 ISDFLMQAFGLSC
+60 ISDFLLQAFGLSC
-73 FLLFINFFVWSWLVI
+73 FLLFMNLFVWSWLII
-88 IKKKISNISFK
+88 IKKTVSNVSVK

-106 LCLLTLGTKI
+106 LCLFTFGLKI
-116 LYDQSFWLPDNGHG
+116 LFNQNFWLPDNGNG
-130 GFLGGYLIS
+130 GFLGSYLITL
-139 YIPLE
+139 IPLD
-144 LYKFNSIIGYTAIS
+144 YYNFNNIFAYSALS
-158 LGIIFFIISLGLKF
+158 LASIFFVLSLGLSIIQ
-172 NEWVLVFKSLGK
+172 WFKIFKKTFFILILPLK
-184 IISSPIKFLKL
+184 IIKL
-195 IFKTAGS
+195 IFKNAGS
-202 IDRSDPIEQVEE
+202 IDQKNIDDNQIETI
-214 ELVPAINKSYK
+214 PTINQSFK
-225 PRTMETQASLPLNN
+225 PKFMETQTSLPFNN
-239 DPSVSFKAGQFKLPP
+239 SNSLSYKSGEYKLPLLN
-254 TDFLNTS
+254 FLNEA
-261 KINKNLDT
+261 KVNKNSEL
-269 LTNDHKELS
+269 LTDSHKELS

-318 IINLTDDIARSTSSI
+318 IVNLTDDIARSTSSI

-353 EIEPVNYRQIIESKE
+353 EIDPVNYRQIIESSE
-368 FANPT
+368 FANPKVK
-373 IQIPITLGKTIAGY
+373 IPITLGKTIAGY

-416 ILSVLYKHTPETCKL
+416 ILSILFKHTPETCKL

-462 SALKWTVKEME
+462 SALKWTVNEME

-484 RNISGYNE
+484 RNISSFNE
-492 KMKKDGKKVMP
+492 KAKKEGKKVMP

-601 MIRIHGPFLSDQEIE
+601 TVRIHGPYISDSEIE

-635 KIEENDNSS
+635 KIEDNDSDNVNLSSS
-644 DSTAGAGDKDPL
+644 DKDEL
-656 FDEAV
+656 FDQAV
-661 SLIKSE
+661 TLIKAE

-688 IIDQMEDAKIIS
+688 IIDQMEEAKIIS

-707 REIYP
+707 REVYP

>member
-1 MLQKILSFLKL
+1 MLQKVLNFLKL
-12 RLIETL
+12 RLIEVS
-18 GLTIL
+18 GLVIL
-23 IFSIFYLFS
+23 TFSIFYLYS
-32 ISTYSPENATLVTPG
+32 VATYSPENATLITPG
-47 KTEENIFLNYSFY
+47 KTESLVLLNYSFY
-60 ISDFLMQAFGLSC
+60 ISDFLLQAFGLSC
-73 FLLFINFFVWSWLVI
+73 FLLFVNFFIWSWLI
-88 IKKKISNISFK
+88 IIQKSVSSITFK
-99 LLFIVIY
+99 FLFIVIY
-106 LCLLTLGTKI
+106 LSFFSLGLKI
-116 LYDQSFWLPDNGHG
+116 LFDQSFWLPDNGNG
-130 GFLGGYLIS
+130 GFLGAYLIS
-139 YIPLE
+139 FIPLDF
-144 LYKFNSIIGYTAIS
+144 YTFNSIIAYSS
-158 LGIIFFIISLGLKF
+158 LTIGAIFFILSLGLNF
-172 NEWVLVFKSLGK
+172 SEWVTVLKK
-184 IISSPIKFLKL
+184 IGLILIAPVKFLKM
-195 IFKTAGS
+195 IFKKAGT
-202 IDRSDPIEQVEE
+202 IDQPIVQEETE
-214 ELVPAINKSYK
+214 ELIPTINKSFK
-225 PRTMETQASLPLNN
+225 PKPMETQASLPLDTKENF
-239 DPSVSFKAGQFKLPP
+239 SFKSGEYKLPP
-254 TDFLNTS
+254 TDYLNQS
-261 KINKNLDT
+261 KSNKNSDA
-269 LTNDHKELS
+269 LTDDHKELS
-278 KFLENTLLDFGI
+278 KFLESTLLDFGI

-318 IINLTDDIARSTSSI
+318 IVNLTDDIARSTSSI

-353 EIEPVNYRQIIESKE
+353 EIDPVNYRQIIESKE
-368 FANPT
+368 FANPN
-373 IQIPITLGKTIAGY
+373 INIPITLGKTIAGY

-416 ILSVLYKHTPETCKL
+416 ILSVLYRHTPETCKL

-462 SALKWTVKEME
+462 SALKWTVREME

-484 RNISGYNE
+484 RNISGFNE
-492 KMKKDGKKVMP
+492 KAKKEGKKVMP

-601 MIRIHGPFLSDQEIE
+601 MIRIHGPFVSDSEIE

-635 KIEENDNSS
+635 KVEDNDSLSEGGLDSS
-644 DSTAGAGDKDPL
+644 DKDEL
-656 FDEAV
+656 FNQAV
-661 SLIKSE
+661 ELIKNE

-688 IIDQMEDAKIIS
+688 IIDQMEEAKIIS

-707 REIYP
+707 REILP

>member
-1 MLQKILSFLKL
+1 MLQKVLNFLKL
-12 RLIETL
+12 RLIEVS
-18 GLTIL
+18 GLVIL
-23 IFSIFYLFS
+23 TFSIFYLYS
-32 ISTYSPENATLVTPG
+32 VATYSPENATLITPG
-47 KTEENIFLNYSFY
+47 KTEDLVLLNYSFY
-60 ISDFLMQAFGLSC
+60 ISDFLLQAFGLSC
-73 FLLFINFFVWSWLVI
+73 FLLFVNFFIWSWLI
-88 IKKKISNISFK
+88 IIQKSVSSITFK
-99 LLFIVIY
+99 FLFIVIY
-106 LCLLTLGTKI
+106 LSFFSLGLKI
-116 LYDQSFWLPDNGHG
+116 LFDQSFWLPDNGNG
-130 GFLGGYLIS
+130 GFLGAYLIS
-139 YIPLE
+139 FIPLDF
-144 LYKFNSIIGYTAIS
+144 YTFNSIIAYSS
-158 LGIIFFIISLGLKF
+158 LTIGTIFFILSLGLNF
-172 NEWVLVFKSLGK
+172 SEWVTVLKK
-184 IISSPIKFLKL
+184 IGLILIAPIKFLKM
-195 IFKTAGS
+195 IFKKAGT
-202 IDRSDPIEQVEE
+202 IDQPVVQEEPE
-214 ELVPAINKSYK
+214 ELIPTINKSFK
-225 PRTMETQASLPLNN
+225 PKPMETQASLPLDTKENF
-239 DPSVSFKAGQFKLPP
+239 SFKSGEYKLPP
-254 TDFLNTS
+254 TDYLNQS
-261 KINKNLDT
+261 KSNKNSDT
-269 LTNDHKELS
+269 LTDDHKELS
-278 KFLENTLLDFGI
+278 KFLESTLLDFGI

-318 IINLTDDIARSTSSI
+318 IVNLTDDIARSTSSI

-353 EIEPVNYRQIIESKE
+353 EIDPVNYRQIIESKE
-368 FANPT
+368 FANPN
-373 IQIPITLGKTIAGY
+373 INIPITLGKTIAGY

-416 ILSVLYKHTPETCKL
+416 ILSVLYRHTPETCKL

-462 SALKWTVKEME
+462 SALKWTVREME

-484 RNISGYNE
+484 RNISGFNE
-492 KMKKDGKKVMP
+492 KAKKEGKKVMP

-601 MIRIHGPFLSDQEIE
+601 MIRIHGPFVSDSEIE

-635 KIEENDNSS
+635 KVEDNDSVSEGGLDSS
-644 DSTAGAGDKDPL
+644 DKDEL
-656 FDEAV
+656 FNQAV
-661 SLIKSE
+661 ELIKNE

-688 IIDQMEDAKIIS
+688 IIDQMEEAKIIS

-707 REIYP
+707 REILP

>member
-1 MLQKILSFLKL
+1 MLQKVLNFLKL
-12 RLIETL
+12 RLIEVS
-18 GLTIL
+18 GLVIL
-23 IFSIFYLFS
+23 TFSIFYLYS
-32 ISTYSPENATLVTPG
+32 VATYSPENATLITPG
-47 KTEENIFLNYSFY
+47 KTEDLVFLNYSFY
-60 ISDFLMQAFGLSC
+60 ISDFLLQAFGLSC
-73 FLLFINFFVWSWLVI
+73 FLLFVNFFIWSWLI
-88 IKKKISNISFK
+88 IIQKSVSSITFK
-99 LLFIVIY
+99 FLFIVIY
-106 LCLLTLGTKI
+106 LSFFSLGLKI
-116 LYDQSFWLPDNGHG
+116 LFDQSFWLPDNGNG
-130 GFLGGYLIS
+130 GFLGAYLIS
-139 YIPLE
+139 FIPLDF
-144 LYKFNSIIGYTAIS
+144 YTFNSIIAYSS
-158 LGIIFFIISLGLKF
+158 LTIGTIFFILSLGLNF
-172 NEWVLVFKSLGK
+172 SEWVTVLKK
-184 IISSPIKFLKL
+184 IALILIAPIKFLKM
-195 IFKTAGS
+195 IFKKAGT
-202 IDRSDPIEQVEE
+202 IDQPVVQEETE
-214 ELVPAINKSYK
+214 ELIPTINKSFK
-225 PRTMETQASLPLNN
+225 PKPMETQASLPLDTKENF
-239 DPSVSFKAGQFKLPP
+239 SFKSGEYKLPP
-254 TDFLNTS
+254 TDYLSQS
-261 KINKNLDT
+261 KSNKNSDT
-269 LTNDHKELS
+269 LTDDHKELS
-278 KFLENTLLDFGI
+278 KFLESTLLDFGI

-318 IINLTDDIARSTSSI
+318 IVNLTDDIARSTSSI

-353 EIEPVNYRQIIESKE
+353 EIDPVNYRQIIESKE
-368 FANPT
+368 FANPN
-373 IQIPITLGKTIAGY
+373 INIPITLGKTIAGY

-416 ILSVLYKHTPETCKL
+416 ILSVLYRHTPETCKL

-462 SALKWTVKEME
+462 SALKWTVREME

-484 RNISGYNE
+484 RNISGFNE
-492 KMKKDGKKVMP
+492 KAKKEGKKVMP

-601 MIRIHGPFLSDQEIE
+601 MIRIHGPFVSDSEIE

-635 KIEENDNSS
+635 KVEDNDSVSEGGLDSS
-644 DSTAGAGDKDPL
+644 DKDEL
-656 FDEAV
+656 FNQAV
-661 SLIKSE
+661 ELIKNE

-688 IIDQMEDAKIIS
+688 IIDQMEEAKIIS

-707 REIYP
+707 REILP

>member
-1 MLQKILSFLKL
+1 
-12 RLIETL
+12 
-18 GLTIL
+18 
-23 IFSIFYLFS
+23 
-32 ISTYSPENATLVTPG
+32 
-47 KTEENIFLNYSFY
+47 
-60 ISDFLMQAFGLSC
+60 
-73 FLLFINFFVWSWLVI
+73 
-88 IKKKISNISFK
+88 
-99 LLFIVIY
+99 
-106 LCLLTLGTKI
+106 
-116 LYDQSFWLPDNGHG
+116 
-130 GFLGGYLIS
+130 
-139 YIPLE
+139 
-144 LYKFNSIIGYTAIS
+144 
-158 LGIIFFIISLGLKF
+158 
-172 NEWVLVFKSLGK
+172 
-184 IISSPIKFLKL
+184 
-195 IFKTAGS
+195 
-202 IDRSDPIEQVEE
+202 
-214 ELVPAINKSYK
+214 
-225 PRTMETQASLPLNN
+225 METQTSFPFNNINSVNFKPGEYKLPLIN
-239 DPSVSFKAGQFKLPP
+239 
-254 TDFLNTS
+254 FLNES
-261 KINKNLDT
+261 RANKNSDI

-353 EIEPVNYRQIIESKE
+353 EIDPVNYRQIIESSE
-368 FANPT
+368 FANT
-373 IQIPITLGKTIAGY
+373 KINIPITLGKTIAGY

-416 ILSVLYKHTPETCKL
+416 ILSVLYRHTPETCKL

-462 SALKWTVKEME
+462 SALKWTVNEME

-484 RNISGYNE
+484 RNISGFNE
-492 KMKKDGKKVMP
+492 KAKKEGKKVMP
-503 YIIVVVDE
+503 YIVVVVDE

-537 GIHIIMATQRPS
+537 GIHIVMATQRPS

-601 MIRIHGPFLSDQEIE
+601 MVRIHGPFVSDSEIE

-635 KIEENDNSS
+635 KVEDNDTDTNGIHNTSE
-644 DSTAGAGDKDPL
+644 KDEL
-656 FDEAV
+656 FNQAV
-661 SLIKSE
+661 NLIKSE

-688 IIDQMEDAKIIS
+688 IIDQMEEAKIIS

>member
-1 MLQKILSFLKL
+1 MLQKVLNFLKL
-12 RLIETL
+12 RLIEVS
-18 GLTIL
+18 GLAIL
-23 IFSIFYLFS
+23 TFSIFYLYS
-32 ISTYSPENATLVTPG
+32 VATYSPENATLITPG
-47 KTEENIFLNYSFY
+47 KTEDLVLLNYSFY
-60 ISDFLMQAFGLSC
+60 ISDFLLQAFGLSC
-73 FLLFINFFVWSWLVI
+73 FLIFVNFFIWSWLI
-88 IKKKISNISFK
+88 IIQKSVSSITFK
-99 LLFIVIY
+99 FLFIVIY
-106 LCLLTLGTKI
+106 LSFFSLGLKI
-116 LYDQSFWLPDNGHG
+116 LFDQSFWLPDNGNG
-130 GFLGGYLIS
+130 GFLGAYLIS
-139 YIPLE
+139 FIPLDF
-144 LYKFNSIIGYTAIS
+144 YNFNSIVAYSSLTIGT
-158 LGIIFFIISLGLKF
+158 IFFILSLGLNF
-172 NEWVLVFKSLGK
+172 SEWVTVLKK
-184 IISSPIKFLKL
+184 IGLILIAPIKFLK
-195 IFKTAGS
+195 ITFKKAGT
-202 IDRSDPIEQVEE
+202 IDQPVVQEETE
-214 ELVPAINKSYK
+214 ELIPTINKSFK
-225 PRTMETQASLPLNN
+225 PKPMETQASLPLDTKENF
-239 DPSVSFKAGQFKLPP
+239 SFKSGEYKLPP
-254 TDFLNTS
+254 TDYLNQS
-261 KINKNLDT
+261 KSNKNSDT
-269 LTNDHKELS
+269 LTDDHKELS
-278 KFLENTLLDFGI
+278 KFLESTLLDFGI

-318 IINLTDDIARSTSSI
+318 IVNLTDDIARSTSSI

-353 EIEPVNYRQIIESKE
+353 EIDPVNYRQIIESKE
-368 FANPT
+368 FANPN
-373 IQIPITLGKTIAGY
+373 INIPITLGKTIAGY

-416 ILSVLYKHTPETCKL
+416 ILSVLYRHTPETCKL

-462 SALKWTVKEME
+462 SALKWTVREME

-484 RNISGYNE
+484 RNISGFNE
-492 KMKKDGKKVMP
+492 KAKKEGKKVMP

-601 MIRIHGPFLSDQEIE
+601 MIRIHGPFVSDSEIE

-635 KIEENDNSS
+635 KVEDNDSVSEGGLDSS
-644 DSTAGAGDKDPL
+644 DKDEL
-656 FDEAV
+656 FNQAV
-661 SLIKSE
+661 ELIKNE

-688 IIDQMEDAKIIS
+688 IIDQMEEAKIIS

-707 REIYP
+707 REILP

>member
-1 MLQKILSFLKL
+1 MLQKVLNFLKL
-12 RLIETL
+12 RLIEVS
-18 GLTIL
+18 GLVIL
-23 IFSIFYLFS
+23 TFSIFYLYS
-32 ISTYSPENATLVTPG
+32 VATYSPENATLITPG
-47 KTEENIFLNYSFY
+47 KTEDLVFLNYSFY
-60 ISDFLMQAFGLSC
+60 ISDFLLQAFGLSC
-73 FLLFINFFVWSWLVI
+73 FLLFVNFFIWSWLI
-88 IKKKISNISFK
+88 IIQKSVSSITFK
-99 LLFIVIY
+99 FLFIVIY
-106 LCLLTLGTKI
+106 LSFFSLGLKI
-116 LYDQSFWLPDNGHG
+116 LFDQSFWLPDNGNG
-130 GFLGGYLIS
+130 GFLGAYLIS
-139 YIPLE
+139 FIPLDF
-144 LYKFNSIIGYTAIS
+144 YTFNSIIAYSS
-158 LGIIFFIISLGLKF
+158 LTIGTIFFILSLGLNF
-172 NEWVLVFKSLGK
+172 SEWVSVLKK
-184 IISSPIKFLKL
+184 IGLILIAPIKFLKM
-195 IFKTAGS
+195 IFKKAGT
-202 IDRSDPIEQVEE
+202 IDQPVVQEETE
-214 ELVPAINKSYK
+214 ELIPTINKSFK
-225 PRTMETQASLPLNN
+225 PKPMETQASLPLDTKENF
-239 DPSVSFKAGQFKLPP
+239 SFKSGEYKLPP
-254 TDFLNTS
+254 TDYLNQS
-261 KINKNLDT
+261 KSNKNSDA
-269 LTNDHKELS
+269 LTDDHKELS
-278 KFLENTLLDFGI
+278 KFLESTLLDFGI

-318 IINLTDDIARSTSSI
+318 IVNLTDDIARSTSSI

-353 EIEPVNYRQIIESKE
+353 EIDPVNYRQIIESKE
-368 FANPT
+368 FANPN
-373 IQIPITLGKTIAGY
+373 INIPITLGKTIAGY

-416 ILSVLYKHTPETCKL
+416 ILSVLYRHTPETCKL

-462 SALKWTVKEME
+462 SALKWTVREME

-484 RNISGYNE
+484 RNISGFNE
-492 KMKKDGKKVMP
+492 KAKKEGKKVMP

-601 MIRIHGPFLSDQEIE
+601 MIRIHGPFVSDSEIE

-635 KIEENDNSS
+635 KVEDNDSVSDGGLDSS
-644 DSTAGAGDKDPL
+644 DKDEL
-656 FDEAV
+656 FNQAV
-661 SLIKSE
+661 ELIKNE

-688 IIDQMEDAKIIS
+688 IIDQMEEAKIIS

-707 REIYP
+707 REILP

>member
-1 MLQKILSFLKL
+1 LEFYNYNKIIAYSSIAVGSIFFLISIGLKYSEWIMILKKIFILLIFPFKLLKILFKKAGTIDESKPVEEVEELIPTINKSFQPKPMEAQGNLPLNTKDNFVFKTGVYKL
-12 RLIETL
+12 
-18 GLTIL
+18 
-23 IFSIFYLFS
+23 
-32 ISTYSPENATLVTPG
+32 PP
-47 KTEENIFLNYSFY
+47 
-60 ISDFLMQAFGLSC
+60 SDFLNQ
-73 FLLFINFFVWSWLVI
+73 NKVI
-88 IKKKISNISFK
+88 K
-99 LLFIVIY
+99 
-106 LCLLTLGTKI
+106 
-116 LYDQSFWLPDNGHG
+116 
-130 GFLGGYLIS
+130 
-139 YIPLE
+139 
-144 LYKFNSIIGYTAIS
+144 NS
-158 LGIIFFIISLGLKF
+158 
-172 NEWVLVFKSLGK
+172 
-184 IISSPIKFLKL
+184 
-195 IFKTAGS
+195 
-202 IDRSDPIEQVEE
+202 
-214 ELVPAINKSYK
+214 
-225 PRTMETQASLPLNN
+225 
-239 DPSVSFKAGQFKLPP
+239 
-254 TDFLNTS
+254 
-261 KINKNLDT
+261 DT

-318 IINLTDDIARSTSSI
+318 IVNLTDDIARSTSSI

-353 EIEPVNYRQIIESKE
+353 EIDPVNYKEIIESKE
-368 FANPT
+368 FANPN
-373 IQIPITLGKTIAGY
+373 INIPITLGKTIAGH

-416 ILSVLYKHTPETCKL
+416 ILSVLYKHTPDTCKL

-473 TRYRKMTEEGV
+473 TRYRKMTEDGV
-484 RNISGYNE
+484 RNISGFNE
-492 KMKKDGKKVMP
+492 KAQKEGKKVMP

-601 MIRIHGPFLSDQEIE
+601 MIRIHGPFVSDSEIE

-635 KIEENDNSS
+635 KVEDNDNMLDNGSNSS
-644 DSTAGAGDKDPL
+644 DKDEL
-656 FDEAV
+656 FEQAV
-661 SLIKSE
+661 ALIKGE

-688 IIDQMEDAKIIS
+688 IIDQMEEAKIIS

>member
-1 MLQKILSFLKL
+1 
-12 RLIETL
+12 
-18 GLTIL
+18 
-23 IFSIFYLFS
+23 
-32 ISTYSPENATLVTPG
+32 
-47 KTEENIFLNYSFY
+47 
-60 ISDFLMQAFGLSC
+60 
-73 FLLFINFFVWSWLVI
+73 
-88 IKKKISNISFK
+88 
-99 LLFIVIY
+99 
-106 LCLLTLGTKI
+106 
-116 LYDQSFWLPDNGHG
+116 
-130 GFLGGYLIS
+130 
-139 YIPLE
+139 
-144 LYKFNSIIGYTAIS
+144 
-158 LGIIFFIISLGLKF
+158 
-172 NEWVLVFKSLGK
+172 
-184 IISSPIKFLKL
+184 
-195 IFKTAGS
+195 
-202 IDRSDPIEQVEE
+202 
-214 ELVPAINKSYK
+214 
-225 PRTMETQASLPLNN
+225 
-239 DPSVSFKAGQFKLPP
+239 
-254 TDFLNTS
+254 
-261 KINKNLDT
+261 
-269 LTNDHKELS
+269 
-278 KFLENTLLDFGI
+278 

-318 IINLTDDIARSTSSI
+318 IVNLTDDIARSTSSI

-353 EIEPVNYRQIIESKE
+353 EIDPVNYRQIIESKE
-368 FANPT
+368 FANPN
-373 IQIPITLGKTIAGY
+373 INIPITLGKTIAGY

-416 ILSVLYKHTPETCKL
+416 ILSVLYRHTPETCKL

-462 SALKWTVKEME
+462 SALKWTVREME

-484 RNISGYNE
+484 RNISGFNE
-492 KMKKDGKKVMP
+492 KAKKEGKKVMP

-601 MIRIHGPFLSDQEIE
+601 MIRIHGPFVSDSEIE

-635 KIEENDNSS
+635 KVEDNDSVSEGGLDSS
-644 DSTAGAGDKDPL
+644 DKDEL
-656 FDEAV
+656 FNQAV
-661 SLIKSE
+661 ELIKNE

-688 IIDQMEDAKIIS
+688 IIDQMEEAKIIS

-707 REIYP
+707 REILP

>member
-1 MLQKILSFLKL
+1 MLQKIQDFLKL
-12 RLIETL
+12 RLIEAL
-18 GLTIL
+18 GVIL
-23 IFSIFYLFS
+23 LLFSLFYLYS
-32 ISTYSPENATLVTPG
+32 IATYSPENATLITPG
-47 KTEENIFLNYSFY
+47 IESEQFLINYTFY
-60 ISDFLMQAFGLSC
+60 ISDFLLQAFGLTC
-73 FLLFINFFVWSWLVI
+73 FLVFLNLFIWSWLI
-88 IKKKISNISFK
+88 IINKNLPNLSFK
-99 LLFIVIY
+99 LLFIIIY
-106 LCLLTLGTKI
+106 LCLFTFGIKI
-116 LYDQSFWLPDNGHG
+116 LYNQNFWLPDNGNG
-130 GFLGGYLIS
+130 GFLGAYLITF
-139 YIPLE
+139 IPVE
-144 LYKFNSIIGYTAIS
+144 FYNYNKIIAYSSIAVGS
-158 LGIIFFIISLGLKF
+158 IFFLISIGLKYS
-172 NEWVLVFKSLGK
+172 EWIMILKKIFILLILPFKLLR
-184 IISSPIKFLKL
+184 IL
-195 IFKTAGS
+195 FKKAGT
-202 IDRSDPIEQVEE
+202 IDESKPVEE
-214 ELVPAINKSYK
+214 VEELIPTINKSFQPK
-225 PRTMETQASLPLNN
+225 PMEAQGNLPLNTKDN
-239 DPSVSFKAGQFKLPP
+239 FVFKTGVYKLPP
-254 TDFLNTS
+254 SDFLNQ
-261 KINKNLDT
+261 NKVIKNSDT

-318 IINLTDDIARSTSSI
+318 IVNLTDDIARSTSSI

-353 EIEPVNYRQIIESKE
+353 EIDPVNYKEIIESKE
-368 FANPT
+368 FANPN
-373 IQIPITLGKTIAGY
+373 INIPITLGKTIAGH

-416 ILSVLYKHTPETCKL
+416 ILSVLYKHTPDTCKL

-473 TRYRKMTEEGV
+473 TRYRKMTEDGV
-484 RNISGYNE
+484 RNISGFNE
-492 KMKKDGKKVMP
+492 KAQKEGKKVMP

-601 MIRIHGPFLSDQEIE
+601 MIRIHGPFVSDSEIE

-635 KIEENDNSS
+635 KVEDNDNMLDNGSNSS
-644 DSTAGAGDKDPL
+644 DKDEL
-656 FDEAV
+656 FEQAV
-661 SLIKSE
+661 ALIKGE

-688 IIDQMEDAKIIS
+688 IIDQMEEAKIIS

>member
-1 MLQKILSFLKL
+1 MLQKVLNFLKL
-12 RLIETL
+12 RLIEVS
-18 GLTIL
+18 GLVIL
-23 IFSIFYLFS
+23 TFSIFYLYS
-32 ISTYSPENATLVTPG
+32 VATYSPENATLITPG
-47 KTEENIFLNYSFY
+47 KTEDLVLLNYSFY
-60 ISDFLMQAFGLSC
+60 ISDFLLQAFGLSC
-73 FLLFINFFVWSWLVI
+73 FLLFANFFIWSWLI
-88 IKKKISNISFK
+88 IIQKSVSSITFK
-99 LLFIVIY
+99 FLFIIIY
-106 LCLLTLGTKI
+106 LSLISLGLKI
-116 LYDQSFWLPDNGHG
+116 LFDQNFWLPDNGNG
-130 GFLGGYLIS
+130 GFLGAYLIS
-139 YIPLE
+139 FIPLDF
-144 LYKFNSIIGYTAIS
+144 YTFNPIIAYSS
-158 LGIIFFIISLGLKF
+158 LTIGTIFFILSLGLNF
-172 NEWVLVFKSLGK
+172 SEWIVVLKK
-184 IISSPIKFLKL
+184 IGLILIAPIKFLKI
-195 IFKTAGS
+195 IFKKAGT
-202 IDRSDPIEQVEE
+202 IDQPIVQEEPE
-214 ELVPAINKSYK
+214 ELIPAINKSFK
-225 PRTMETQASLPLNN
+225 PKPMETQASLPL
-239 DPSVSFKAGQFKLPP
+239 DSKESFSFKSGEYKLPP
-254 TDFLNTS
+254 TDYLNQS
-261 KINKNLDT
+261 KSNKNSDA
-269 LTNDHKELS
+269 LTDDHKELS
-278 KFLENTLLDFGI
+278 KFLESTLLDFGI

-318 IINLTDDIARSTSSI
+318 IVNLTDDIARSTSSI

-353 EIEPVNYRQIIESKE
+353 EIDPVNYRQIIESKE
-368 FANPT
+368 FANPN
-373 IQIPITLGKTIAGY
+373 INIPITLGKTIAGY

-416 ILSVLYKHTPETCKL
+416 ILSVLYRHTPETCKL

-462 SALKWTVKEME
+462 SALKWTVREME

-484 RNISGYNE
+484 RNISGFNE
-492 KMKKDGKKVMP
+492 KAKKEGKKVMP

-601 MIRIHGPFLSDQEIE
+601 MIRIHGPFVSDSEIE

-635 KIEENDNSS
+635 KVEDNESVSEGELDSS
-644 DSTAGAGDKDPL
+644 DKDEL
-656 FDEAV
+656 FNQAV
-661 SLIKSE
+661 ELIKNE

-688 IIDQMEDAKIIS
+688 IIDQMEEAKIIS

-707 REIYP
+707 REILP